1 MNVYIK
7 AVTGAAEEKSLHSS
21 IDDERPTSWSSDGKV
36 LVIDRRP
43 ISRQGTTEVAIMSLT
58 GDPTPVSFLN
68 APYLNYSGQ
77 LSPDG
82 HWMAYVSVESGRPE
96 IYVTTFPHAKG
107 KWQVYSAGVHT
118 PRWRHDGRELFFSR
132 SDGTLM
138 AAEVVPGKD
147 SFVVGSVKSLSAR
160 RAFQGPSLYAAY
172 DISPDGQRIVM
183 SAIKAEAVHAPLTL
197 VTNWM
202 ASLPK

>member
-1 MNVYIK
+1 M
-7 AVTGAAEEKSLHSS
+7 
-21 IDDERPTSWSSDGKV
+21 
-36 LVIDRRP
+36 
-43 ISRQGTTEVAIMSLT
+43 SRQGTTEVALMSLT

-68 APYLNYSGQ
+68 TPYPNYGGQ

-82 HWMAYVSVESGRPE
+82 HWLAYVSVESGRPE
-96 IYVTTFPHAKG
+96 IYVTTFPQAKG

-147 SFVVGSVKSLSAR
+147 SFVVGSVKQLSVRRMIQSASLNA
-160 RAFQGPSLYAAY
+160 PY

-183 SAIKAEAVHAPLTL
+183 SAIKAEAVHAPLSL

-202 ASLPK
+202 SNLSK